1 VLLTACVH
9 EKQANKKQDWSEG
22 VVVAMNMCAKD
33 GSVQHTKDAQGKRA
47 YCGQE
52 LLVGSH
58 MPKCVC
64 RYEEQSAQQREES
77 QQYMRDAAHTREV
90 HNGN

>member
-33 GSVQHTKDAQGKRA
+33 GSVQHTKDPEGHRA

-52 LLVGSH
+52 TLVGSH
-58 MPKCVC
+58 VPKCIC
-64 RYEEQSAQQREES
+64 RYEEKAGQQRDES
-77 QQYMRDAAHTREV
+77 QQYLRDAAHSRELIR
-90 HNGN
+90 GN